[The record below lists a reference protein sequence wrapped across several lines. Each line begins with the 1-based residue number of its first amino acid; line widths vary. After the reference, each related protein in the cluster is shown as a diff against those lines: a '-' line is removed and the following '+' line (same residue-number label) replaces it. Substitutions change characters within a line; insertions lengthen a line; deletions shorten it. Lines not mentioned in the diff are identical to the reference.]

1 MLEIRCLENL
11 LHYRTPA
18 GRQSGGG
25 LHLWVWVRAVCRFW
39 YRRSPVRP
47 QRIVGLVT
55 IDTTGGV
62 TRRKRPLAGPRQTNR
77 DLM

>member
-25 LHLWVWVRAVCRFW
+25 LHLWVRADFVSVLRVVV
-39 YRRSPVRP
+39 SSIA
-47 QRIVGLVT
+47 QQIVGQ
-55 IDTTGGV
+55 IESDTMDGV
-62 TRRKRPLAGPRQTNR
+62 TRRKRPLAGDLQTNR